1 MIDSNILAT
10 LYDYMQTYSDKKGVD
25 LTMHYGMGNIVRI
38 SSVDNLT
45 FITYNAYYTEHM
57 VNSME
62 TYIEFEKAMDFLDT
76 QERLRREDVKSQLR
90 GGTNVFQN
98 QEPESGSDVP
108 TCTPE
113 V

>member
-1 MIDSNILAT
+1 MIDSTILAT

-38 SSVDNLT
+38 SSVDNST
-45 FITYNAYYTEHM
+45 FITYNAYYTEDM

-62 TYIEFEKAMDFLDT
+62 DYTDFERFMDTIDV
-76 QERLRREDVKSQLR
+76 QERLRREDVKSQL
-90 GGTNVFQN
+90 GGDTNVFQN
-98 QEPESGSDVP
+98 QESESGSDVP
-108 TCTPE
+108 SNPPE

>member
-38 SSVDNLT
+38 SAVDNLT
-45 FITYNAYYTEHM
+45 FITYNAYYTEDM
-57 VNSME
+57 VNTME
-62 TYIEFEKAMDFLDT
+62 NYTDFERFMDTLDT
-76 QERLRREDVKSQLR
+76 QERLRREDVKSQL
-90 GGTNVFQN
+90 GGDTNVFQDTK
-98 QEPESGSDVP
+98 PEHRSDVSAD
-108 TCTPE
+108 TSE

>member
-1 MIDSNILAT
+1 MIDSNILAA

-45 FITYNAYYTEHM
+45 FITYNAYYTEGM
-57 VNSME
+57 VNAME
-62 TYIEFEKAMDFLDT
+62 NYTDFEKFMDALDT
-76 QERLRREDVKSQLR
+76 QERLRREDVKSQL
-90 GGTNVFQN
+90 GGDKNVFQDT
-98 QEPESGSDVP
+98 ESEYRSDVSSYSS
-108 TCTPE
+108 E